1 MGPPGKGM
9 QMYQQ
14 GAASA
19 QSRGF
24 IESFEFGLGDLGR
37 IRRVVMERAVAT
49 GLPDSRAADLALAVN
64 EIAGNA
70 IVHGRPP
77 ARLSLREEEG
87 ELICEVT
94 DAGDGIKDALA
105 GRRRPAPDAPG
116 GRGLW
121 LSRLI
126 CDAVEINS
134 GVGCT
139 VSLRAATPS

>member
-1 MGPPGKGM
+1 MGPPGKAM
-9 QMYQQ
+9 QMYVP
-14 GAASA
+14 GVASET
-19 QSRGF
+19 REF
-24 IESFEFGLGDLGR
+24 IDSFEFGLADLGR
-37 IRRVVMERAVAT
+37 IRRVVMERAVAA
-49 GLPDSRAADLALAVN
+49 GLPGSRAADLALAVN

-77 ARLSLREEEG
+77 ARLSLRKEDG
-87 ELICEVT
+87 DLICEVT
-94 DAGDGIKDALA
+94 DAGDGIEDALA
-105 GRRRPAPDAPG
+105 GRRRPSPEAPG

-126 CDAVEINS
+126 CDTVEISS